1 MRVSFELYKRNSNY
15 FSMQN
20 LLFSRHDYKAS
31 FDSTWRSD
39 LCITKHLMENITR
52 CICPLSGTY
61 VVMLTKKQPNV
72 SGINLMCTR
81 VENALDLW
89 PLALFSNF
97 MTFIFIS
104 FTLNL
109 ALHGC
114 SCWQILL
121 SIHIPAYIYIFST
134 TLWCRLLFLS

>member
-1 MRVSFELYKRNSNY
+1 
-15 FSMQN
+15 
-20 LLFSRHDYKAS
+20 
-31 FDSTWRSD
+31 
-39 LCITKHLMENITR
+39 MENITR

-72 SGINLMCTR
+72 SGINLMCME

-89 PLALFSNF
+89 LLAPFSNF

-109 ALHGC
+109 ATAAAEF
-114 SCWQILL
+114 SSTLL
-121 SIHIPAYIYIFST
+121 AFIFKLIYDKF
-134 TLWCRLLFLS
+134 